1 MSETGEKIPY
11 NKIPVFT
18 MHSDGES
25 ADKKLVAMDASGA
38 SLIIDKSKV
47 DTGVL
52 LIDNVEY
59 YTKSKVDELLQA
71 LENRV
76 KAYAN
81 TQDDTVKNWVT
92 ANFQHV

>member
-25 ADKKLVAMDASGA
+25 ADKKFVATDASGA

-52 LIDNVEY
+52 LIDNAEY

-71 LENRV
+71 LETRV
-76 KAYAN
+76 KAYSDA
-81 TQDDTVKNWVT
+81 QDDDVKNWVT
-92 ANFQHV
+92 TNFQHK

>member
-25 ADKKLVAMDASGA
+25 TDKKFVAMDGSGV
-38 SLIIDKSKV
+38 SLVIDSSKV
-47 DTGVL
+47 NTGVL

-71 LENRV
+71 LETRV
-76 KAYAN
+76 KAYADS
-81 TQDDTVKNWVT
+81 QDDAVKNWVT
-92 ANFQHV
+92 SNFQHN